1 MQIFVEQLLNG
12 VGYGVVYASVALA
25 IVMIFRVTHL
35 LNFAQGEMALFS
47 TYISWKF
54 TGEMPVVVAILL
66 SMALAFVAGAVIE
79 RVLIRPVEEGRNPLN
94 VVIVTLGMFLALNSL
109 AQLFFGT
116 DPQQMAAPWPSGRV
130 ELFSSG
136 GSDVAVRNS
145 TLGLIVVLLAE
156 CAVLWLIMQKTRL
169 GLKMRAVASNP
180 ESSRLA
186 GINTGVILMLGWAIA
201 AAIGALAGS
210 LVAARQGSFDSTT
223 MQVVLVYAFAAAA
236 LGGFESLVGAVVAGL
251 IVGVSQT
258 LAIQYIDALD
268 GIELVVPL
276 ALILLVLLVKP
287 TGLFGR
293 KTVERV

>member
-1 MQIFVEQLLNG
+1 VELFIEQLLNG
-12 VGYGVVYASVALA
+12 IGFGVVYGSVALA
-25 IVMIFRVTHL
+25 LVMIYKTTRL

-47 TYISWKF
+47 TYISWKL
-54 TGEMPVVVAILL
+54 TGELPVWLAILV

-79 RVLIRPVEEGRNPLN
+79 RVLIRPVEEGRSPLN

-116 DPQQMAAPWPSGRV
+116 DPQQMAAPWPTGRV
-130 ELFSSG
+130 NLFST
-136 GSDVAVRNS
+136 DIRNS
-145 TLGLIVVLLAE
+145 TIALIIVLAVE
-156 CAVLWLIMQKTRL
+156 CLLLWLLLQKTKI

-180 ESSRLA
+180 ESSRLT
-186 GINTGVILMLGWAIA
+186 GINTGVILMLGWGLA

-223 MQVVLVYAFAAAA
+223 MQIVLVYAFAAAA
-236 LGGFESLVGAVVAGL
+236 LGGFESLMGAVVAGL

-258 LAIQYIDALD
+258 LTIQYIDALD
-268 GIELVVPL
+268 GIDLVVPL
-276 ALILLVLLVKP
+276 GLILLVLLVKP
-287 TGLFGR
+287 NGLFGR

>member
-1 MQIFVEQLLNG
+1 MELFIEQLLNG
-12 VGYGVVYASVALA
+12 IGFGVVYGSVALA
-25 IVMIFRVTHL
+25 LVMIYRTTRL

-47 TYISWKF
+47 TYISWKL
-54 TGEMPVVVAILL
+54 TGELPVWLAILV

-79 RVLIRPVEEGRNPLN
+79 RVLIRPVEEGRSPLN
-94 VVIVTLGMFLALNSL
+94 VVIVTLGMFLAINSL

-130 ELFSSG
+130 NVFST
-136 GSDVAVRNS
+136 DIRNS
-145 TLGLIVVLLAE
+145 TIALIVVLAVE
-156 CAVLWLIMQKTRL
+156 CVLLWLLLQKTKI

-180 ESSRLA
+180 ESSRLT
-186 GINTGVILMLGWAIA
+186 GINTGVILMLGWGLA

-223 MQVVLVYAFAAAA
+223 MQIVLVYAFAAAA
-236 LGGFESLVGAVVAGL
+236 LGGFESLMGAVVAGL

-258 LAIQYIDALD
+258 LTIQYIDALD
-268 GIELVVPL
+268 GIDLVVPL
-276 ALILLVLLVKP
+276 GLILIVLLVKP
-287 TGLFGR
+287 NGLFGR